1 MSKVDSLV
9 KIKQLWAAPDLSL
22 YDKATAISEEYYSA
36 NLDLSGTAEFIGATP
51 SELDSLL
58 SLSELDDDMLR
69 QVSDTN
75 PPITTWMILANA
87 SEEEFQAALEEIGAG
102 RNGTDAAE
110 SIGERVYSAMIQVAG
125 PTTEQALTNLAP
137 DVIYA
142 MAKRAEEFKSL
153 PPRELKALKS
163 FGAQRK
169 RGKVLSEKQVSWM
182 KSMFERM
189 SESKAIVRGGIDSD
203 QDKCDTVL
211 DALEL

>member
-1 MSKVDSLV
+1 MSKVESLV
-9 KIKQLWAAPDLSL
+9 SIKKLWGDASLSL
-22 YDKATAISEEYYSA
+22 YERATAISEQYYSA
-36 NLDLSGTAEFIGATP
+36 NLDLAGTAEFIGATP

-69 QVSDTN
+69 QVSDAK

-87 SEEEFQAALEEIGAG
+87 SDEEFQAAIREVSDVRE
-102 RNGTDAAE
+102 DARTSE
-110 SIGERVYSAMIQVAG
+110 PLGERLYTAMIQAAG
-125 PTTEQALTNLAP
+125 PTTEQVLATLSP

-142 MAKRAEEFKSL
+142 MAKRAEDFKAL
-153 PPRELKALKS
+153 PARELKPLKS

-169 RGKVLSEKQVSWM
+169 RGKVLSEKQVNWM

-189 SESKAIVRGGIDSD
+189 VDAKAIARNGIDSD
-203 QDKCDTVL
+203 QEMCDIVL